1 MNLDR
6 QREILSYIIGYS
18 DTMADSDFEDACDTL
33 DDPTACDFDHV
44 DYVIDMGLSD
54 EQRAEL
60 FDTYAARLEHYAD
73 TDFPTSWD
81 FFKAITGSAELSV
94 AGAVAVIPSGSAA
107 SSYDYVTA
115 DAYAAKHGVE
125 VADILIAPGD

>member
-1 MNLDR
+1 MKLDR

-33 DDPTACDFDHV
+33 YDPTACDFNHV
-44 DYVIDMGLSD
+44 DYVIDMD
-54 EQRAEL
+54 IPAEVRAAL
-60 FDTYAARLEHYAD
+60 FDGYETLLENYAD
-73 TDFPTSWD
+73 IDFPTSWD

-125 VADILIAPGD
+125 VADILIVPGD